1 MNWAIPYQPKRD
13 RYWPEVEAFFSHL
26 PPHLFQQGVLLKN
39 NLATFYTD
47 SGQFKDMLGR
57 ERDHPLLYLHF
68 WLLDDWGYPDSVV
81 REALEKQLFLAMT
94 FAFAAVYTQE
104 TILDFGS
111 NFDQR
116 FLLLQQTL
124 LQQAGAHLAQLFPGA
139 TPFWEYHRTFWQDY
153 AEALLTTADHGPRTA
168 KLPPPIPDPRPL
180 AFTKIPLVAVTLS
193 LQRDEILPPLC
204 AMLDRLNLVFQILRD
219 ISTLRRD
226 LAQRRW
232 TYPILRTI
240 HEAGLDPLQPISP
253 ERLLGALVL
262 TGTIGKIGQ
271 ECLVELEAGRTL
283 AESLSLPTF
292 LAYFEGMRDWVAE
305 VRELFDL
312 KIQPKEK
319 ADKTGRR
326 PLFVPFVDT
335 LPKVIGMAEDFLLSD
350 LTFRESWEVQR
361 RGIFGVGEMTGKAF
375 PMGLI
380 VEILSRHGHT
390 MTAPL
395 NEVFA
400 TLHATGFRYYDHPHL
415 PPDADDLG
423 LLLRLY
429 PYSAQPEQH
438 RDMLQEP
445 LRWLKNSLEASG
457 EIPVWL
463 KQDERGDE
471 SAYPSLALWGQSCAT
486 VEANVLLGLMDYDAA
501 GHRGLIE
508 KSAESWSERVISQGL
523 GATHHYVPLYAL
535 WTAFELIFKLNE
547 HCFRVRSGA
556 SEAKCPQSDMSENG
570 LRHFL
575 NLATQ
580 TLTQCLVIETQRPS
594 LTPQDAAFLTLACLR
609 LEQMRLNWSPEFTLD
624 SVMPALDPDW
634 ITLLCKSQRYDGSWA
649 GEPLFGTPTR
659 GEFAAW
665 YSSRSVTT
673 AFCYHALKVYR
684 GAY

>member
-1 MNWAIPYQPKRD
+1 MNWVVPYQSKRD

-39 NLATFYTD
+39 DLATFYTD

-68 WLLDDWGYPDSVV
+68 WLLDDWGYPNSAA
-81 REALEKQLFLAMT
+81 REALEKQLFLAMI

-111 NFDQR
+111 NFGQH

-124 LQQAGAHLAQLFPGA
+124 SQQADTHLTQLFSGP
-139 TPFWEYHRTFWQDY
+139 TPFWEYHRAFWQDY
-153 AEALLTTADHGPRTA
+153 AEAVLTTADRRPQITEF
-168 KLPPPIPDPRPL
+168 PSPIPDPRPL
-180 AFTKIPLVAVTLS
+180 AFSKIPLVAVALS
-193 LQRDEILPPLC
+193 LQRDQELPHLC
-204 AMLDRLNLVFQILRD
+204 TMLDRLNLVFQTWRD
-219 ISTLRRD
+219 VSTLRRD

-232 TYPILRTI
+232 TYPLLRAMQ
-240 HEAGLDPLQPISP
+240 EAGLDPLQPLSP

-262 TGTIGKIGQ
+262 TGTMGKIGQ

-283 AESLSLPTF
+283 ADSLNLPRF
-292 LAYFEGMRDWVAE
+292 SAYFEDMRDWLAE

-312 KIQPKEK
+312 KSQPREK
-319 ADKTGRR
+319 VDKPRRR
-326 PLFVPFVDT
+326 PLFAPFVDT
-335 LPKVIGMAEDFLLSD
+335 LPKVIEMAEGYLLSD

-361 RGIFGVGEMTGKAF
+361 RGVFGEAEMTGKAF

-380 VEILSRHGHT
+380 VEILSRHGHA
-390 MTAPL
+390 MTAPI

-400 TLHATGFRYYDHPHL
+400 TLQATGFRYYDHPHL

-429 PYSAQPEQH
+429 PYSSQPEQH

-445 LRWLKNSLEASG
+445 LGWLENSLEASG

-463 KQDERGDE
+463 KQDQGGDE
-471 SAYPSLALWGQSCAT
+471 SAYPFLALWGQSCAT
-486 VEANVLLGLMDYDAA
+486 VEANVLLGLLDYEGA
-501 GHRGLIE
+501 GYRGLIE
-508 KSAESWSERVISQGL
+508 KSAVSWSERVATQSL

-547 HCFRVRSGA
+547 RYTHVTPRA
-556 SEAKCPQSDMSENG
+556 SENKLPHS
-570 LRHFL
+570 L
-575 NLATQ
+575 NLAAQ
-580 TLTQCLVIETQRPS
+580 TLTQRLGIEAQRPNLS
-594 LTPQDAAFLTLACLR
+594 PQDAAFLTLTCLR
-609 LEQMRLNWSPEFTLD
+609 LEQMRLNWGPEFTLAG
-624 SVMPALDPDW
+624 VMPALNLDW

-673 AFCYHALKVYR
+673 AFCYHALKVYHR
-684 GAY
+684 AY

>member
-26 PPHLFQQGVLLKN
+26 PPYLFQQGVLLKN
-39 NLATFYTD
+39 NLATFYAD
-47 SGQFKDMLGR
+47 SGQFKDILGR
-57 ERDHPLLYLHF
+57 DRNHPLLYLHF
-68 WLLDDWGYPDSVV
+68 WLLDDWNYPRSAA

-94 FAFAAVYTQE
+94 YAFAAVYTQE

-116 FLLLQQTL
+116 FLLLSQILFQH
-124 LQQAGAHLAQLFPGA
+124 AGAHLAQLFPGP
-139 TPFWEYHRTFWQDY
+139 TPFWDYYRTFWQDY
-153 AEALLTTADHGPRTA
+153 AEALLTIA

-180 AFTKIPLVAVTLS
+180 AFTKIPLVAVALS
-193 LQRDEILPPLC
+193 LQRDGELPPLC
-204 AMLDRLNLVFQILRD
+204 AMLDRLNLVFQTLRD

-226 LAQRRW
+226 LAQHRW
-232 TYPILRTI
+232 TYPILRTMQ
-240 HEAGLDPLQPISP
+240 EAGLDPLQPISP
-253 ERLLGALVL
+253 ERLVGALVL
-262 TGTIGKIGQ
+262 TGTIEKISQ
-271 ECLVELEAGRTL
+271 ECLAELEAGQTI
-283 AESLSLPTF
+283 AESLNLSRF
-292 LAYFEGMRDWVAE
+292 SACFEGMRDWVAE

-312 KIQPKEK
+312 KTQPKEK
-319 ADKTGRR
+319 ADKPRR
-326 PLFVPFVDT
+326 HPLFVPFVDP
-335 LPKVIGMAEDFLLSD
+335 LPKVIKMAEGHLLTD

-361 RGIFGVGEMTGKAF
+361 RGVFGVTEMTGKAF

-380 VEILSRHGHT
+380 VEILGRHGHA
-390 MTAPL
+390 MTAPI
-395 NEVFA
+395 NEIFS
-400 TLHATGFRYYDHPHL
+400 TLQATGFRYYNHPHL

-445 LRWLKNSLEASG
+445 LRWLENSLESSG
-457 EIPVWL
+457 GIPVWL
-463 KQDERGDE
+463 KQDQGGDE
-471 SAYPSLALWGQSCAT
+471 SSYPFLALWGQRCAT
-486 VEANVLLGLMDYDAA
+486 VEANVLLGLMAYDWA
-501 GHRGLIE
+501 GYRNLIA
-508 KSAESWSERVISQGL
+508 KSVASWCERVLTQGL

-547 HCFRVRSGA
+547 YVVQAGPDA
-556 SEAKCPQSDMSENG
+556 SETKSPQSEAAENQ
-570 LRHFL
+570 LHYSL
-575 NLATQ
+575 NLAAQ
-580 TLTQCLVIETQRPS
+580 TLTQWLVTETQCSS

-609 LEQMRLNWSPEFTLD
+609 FEQIRLNESPKFTLD
-624 SVMPALDPDW
+624 SVMPMLNPDW

-649 GEPLFGTPTR
+649 GEPLYGTPTR

-673 AFCYHALKVYR
+673 AFCYHALKVYC

>member
-1 MNWAIPYQPKRD
+1 MNWAISYQPKRD

-68 WLLDDWGYPDSVV
+68 WLLDDWGYPDSAA
-81 REALEKQLFLAMT
+81 REALEKQLLLAMT

-104 TILDFGS
+104 TIFDFGS
-111 NFDQR
+111 NFDR
-116 FLLLQQTL
+116 HFLLLQQML
-124 LQQAGAHLAQLFPGA
+124 SQQADVHLAQLFPGP
-139 TPFWEYHRTFWQDY
+139 TPFWAYHRTFWQDY
-153 AEALLTTADHGPRTA
+153 AEAFLTTADPFDRLRTGHEPPAA
-168 KLPPPIPDPRPL
+168 KLPPPILDPRPL
-180 AFTKIPLVAVTLS
+180 AFTKIPLVAVALS
-193 LQRDEILPPLC
+193 LQRDQEIPHLC
-204 AMLDRLNLVFQILRD
+204 AMLDRLNLVFQTLRD

-226 LAQRRW
+226 LAQHRW

-240 HEAGLDPLQPISP
+240 HEAGLDPRQAISP

-262 TGTIGKIGQ
+262 SGTMGKISQ
-271 ECLVELEAGRTL
+271 ECLVELEVGRTL
-283 AESLSLPTF
+283 ADSLHLPRF
-292 LAYFEGMRDWVAE
+292 LAYFEGMRDWIAE

-312 KIQPKEK
+312 KSKPKEK
-319 ADKTGRR
+319 VEKPRR
-326 PLFVPFVDT
+326 GPLFVPFVDA
-335 LPKVIGMAEDFLLSD
+335 LSKVIEMAEGYLLSD

-361 RGIFGVGEMTGKAF
+361 RGVFGVAEMTGKAF

-380 VEILSRHGHT
+380 VETLSRHGYT
-390 MTAPL
+390 MTAPI

-400 TLHATGFRYYDHPHL
+400 TLQATGFRYYDHPHL

-429 PYSAQPEQH
+429 PYSAQLEQH

-445 LRWLKNSLEASG
+445 LGWLENSLEASG

-463 KQDERGDE
+463 KQDQENDMA
-471 SAYPSLALWGQSCAT
+471 AYPFLALWGQSCAT
-486 VEANVLLGLMDYDAA
+486 VEANVLLGLLAYDGSAYWD
-501 GHRGLIE
+501 LIE
-508 KSAESWSERVISQGL
+508 KLAASWSERVATQGL

-535 WTAFELIFKLNE
+535 WTAFELIFKLNG
-547 HCFRVRSGA
+547 HCSHVTPSA
-556 SEAKCPQSDMSENG
+556 SENQLLHS
-570 LRHFL
+570 L
-575 NLATQ
+575 NLAAQ
-580 TLTQCLVIETQRPS
+580 TLTQRLVIEAQRPNLS
-594 LTPQDAAFLTLACLR
+594 PQDAAFLTLACLR
-609 LEQMRLNWSPEFTLD
+609 LEQMRLNWGPEFTLPG
-624 SVMPALDPDW
+624 VVPALNLDW

-649 GEPLFGTPTR
+649 DEPLFGTPTR

-665 YSSRSVTT
+665 YSSRSLTT

-684 GAY
+684 EAY